1 MVSTAFCVLVTK
13 LFDMT
18 SRVKFSVS
26 FTNVS
31 PSKESRREGKV
42 QGCRATDPRPSEKT
56 SGLGEVSVLTDHFSS
71 SRATELSCK
80 CV

>member
-1 MVSTAFCVLVTK
+1 MFLLLK
-13 LFDMT
+13 
-18 SRVKFSVS
+18 RV
-26 FTNVS
+26 
-31 PSKESRREGKV
+31 EGKV

>member
-1 MVSTAFCVLVTK
+1 MCSSHKTLRHDITSKNF
-13 LFDMT
+13 LFLLQMFLLPK
-18 SRVKFSVS
+18 RV
-26 FTNVS
+26 
-31 PSKESRREGKV
+31 EGKV
-42 QGCRATDPRPSEKT
+42 QGCRATDPRPPEKT